1 MQAAVREIWGE
12 RVPAAGCALSRGA
25 PDLEV
30 YPEDFDPAR
39 PGAWVEWWIPV
50 EG

>member
-1 MQAAVREIWGE
+1 MQKAAREIWGG
-12 RVPAAGCALSRGA
+12 RLPRSGFTLARA

-30 YPEDFDPAR
+30 YPPEFRPDQ

-50 EG
+50 EV

>member
-1 MQAAVREIWGE
+1 MQSAVREIWGE
-12 RVPAAGCALSRGA
+12 RVPASGCTLTRA

-30 YPEDFDPAR
+30 YPDDFAPDRA
-39 PGAWVEWWIPV
+39 GAWVEWWIPV